1 MHFYR
6 VNDARMASKQP
17 EYKKGGIKMDMTSE
31 ASTKA
36 TTLLR
41 GLDQPL
47 QEEPTQ
53 TGLFNPG
60 SPESI
65 QEPGHSSPTEQ
76 PTLLSLIEAINEV
89 TDDDQE
95 VIATVAHLLSSGRV
109 RFRGHFQDE
118 GVPVTVNRH

>member
-1 MHFYR
+1 
-6 VNDARMASKQP
+6 
-17 EYKKGGIKMDMTSE
+17 MDIANE
-31 ASTKA
+31 ESTNT
-36 TTLLR
+36 TTLLL

-47 QEEPTQ
+47 QEDPTQ

-60 SPESI
+60 SAESI
-65 QEPGHSSPTEQ
+65 QEPGHPSPTEQ

-95 VIATVAHLLSSGRV
+95 VIAAVAHLLSSGRV
-109 RFRGHFQDE
+109 RLRGHFQDE

>member
-1 MHFYR
+1 MT
-6 VNDARMASKQP
+6 MANELYPNQ
-17 EYKKGGIKMDMTSE
+17 
-31 ASTKA
+31 

-41 GLDQPL
+41 GLD
-47 QEEPTQ
+47 EPTAEDSTHTEIFQ
-53 TGLFNPG
+53 SG

-65 QEPGHSSPTEQ
+65 PECGQPSHTEE

-118 GVPVTVNRH
+118 SVPVTVSRH